1 MTQKPQNRTK
11 FSLFSVEIGGTV
23 QKSENFFTFF
33 RFFVF
38 DNIFNYKNS
47 PNSMMQFTHKSY
59 QPAES
64 RKDFGRF
71 VASIDNWARVL
82 GTSWRVEEMKDIDE

>member
-1 MTQKPQNRTK
+1 
-11 FSLFSVEIGGTV
+11 
-23 QKSENFFTFF
+23 
-33 RFFVF
+33 
-38 DNIFNYKNS
+38 
-47 PNSMMQFTHKSY
+47 MMQFTHKSY

-82 GTSWRVEEMKDIDE
+82 GTRRVEEMIEVDE